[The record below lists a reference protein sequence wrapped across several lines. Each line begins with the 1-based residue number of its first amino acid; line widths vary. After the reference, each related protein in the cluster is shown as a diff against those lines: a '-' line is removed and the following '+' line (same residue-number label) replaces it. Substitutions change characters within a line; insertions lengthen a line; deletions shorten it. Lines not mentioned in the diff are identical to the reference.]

1 MPKSLKLL
9 SSQVY
14 QMKLPVVSGEKAIK
28 AFSNAGFVKVRQR
41 GSHVRLEK
49 IEGNDI
55 IKLTVPLHNPM
66 KKGTLSR
73 LIKDAGLTI
82 DEFVNLL

>member
-1 MPKSLKLL
+1 
-9 SSQVY
+9 
-14 QMKLPVVSGEKAIK
+14 MKLPVVSGEKAIK
-28 AFSNAGFVKVRQR
+28 AFLDAGFVKVRQR

-49 IEGNDI
+49 NEGNDI
-55 IKLTVPLHNPM
+55 IRLTVPLHNPM

>member
-82 DEFVNLL
+82 DEQ

>member
-28 AFSNAGFVKVRQR
+28 AFLNAGFVKVRQR

>member
-1 MPKSLKLL
+1 
-9 SSQVY
+9 
-14 QMKLPVVSGEKAIK
+14 MKLPIVSGENAIK
-28 AFSNAGFVKVRQR
+28 AFLNAGFVKVRQR

-82 DEFVNLL
+82 DEFVKLL

>member
-1 MPKSLKLL
+1 
-9 SSQVY
+9 
-14 QMKLPVVSGEKAIK
+14 MKLPVVSGEKAIK
-28 AFSNAGFVKVRQR
+28 AFLHAGFVKVRQR

-49 IEGNDI
+49 IEGNDT

>member
-1 MPKSLKLL
+1 VPKSLKLL
-9 SSQVY
+9 SDHVC
-14 QMKLPVVSGEKAIK
+14 QMKLPVVSGEKVIK
-28 AFSNAGFVKVRQR
+28 AFLNAGFVKVRQR

>member
-1 MPKSLKLL
+1 
-9 SSQVY
+9 
-14 QMKLPVVSGEKAIK
+14 MKLPVVSGEKAIK
-28 AFSNAGFVKVRQR
+28 AFLNAGFVKVRQR

-66 KKGTLSR
+66 KKGTL
-73 LIKDAGLTI
+73 T
-82 DEFVNLL
+82 

>member
-1 MPKSLKLL
+1 LL

-14 QMKLPVVSGEKAIK
+14 QMKLPVVSGEKVIK
-28 AFSNAGFVKVRQR
+28 AFLDAGFVKVRQH

-49 IEGNDI
+49 IEGNDT

-66 KKGTLSR
+66 YPFQKVWSNVKSM
-73 LIKDAGLTI
+73 
-82 DEFVNLL
+82 

>member
-1 MPKSLKLL
+1 
-9 SSQVY
+9 
-14 QMKLPVVSGEKAIK
+14 MKLPVVSGEKAIK
-28 AFSNAGFVKVRQR
+28 AFLNAGFVKVRQR

-49 IEGNDI
+49 IEDNDI

>member
-1 MPKSLKLL
+1 
-9 SSQVY
+9 
-14 QMKLPVVSGEKAIK
+14 MKLPVVSGEKAIK
-28 AFSNAGFVKVRQR
+28 AFLDAGFVKVRQR

-49 IEGNDI
+49 IEGNDT
-55 IKLTVPLHNPM
+55 IKLKVPLHNPM

-73 LIKDAGLTI
+73 LIEDAGLTI

>member
-1 MPKSLKLL
+1 
-9 SSQVY
+9 
-14 QMKLPVVSGEKAIK
+14 MKLPVVSGEKAIK

>member
-1 MPKSLKLL
+1 
-9 SSQVY
+9 
-14 QMKLPVVSGEKAIK
+14 MKLPVVSGEKAIK
-28 AFSNAGFVKVRQR
+28 AFLDAGFVKVRQR

-49 IEGNDI
+49 IEDNDI

>member
-1 MPKSLKLL
+1 
-9 SSQVY
+9 
-14 QMKLPVVSGEKAIK
+14 MKLPVISGEKAIK
-28 AFSNAGFVKVRQR
+28 AFINAGFVKVRQR

-66 KKGTLSR
+66 KKGTISR
-73 LIKDAGLTI
+73 LIKNAGLTI

>member
-1 MPKSLKLL
+1 
-9 SSQVY
+9 
-14 QMKLPVVSGEKAIK
+14 MKLPVVSGEKAIK
-28 AFSNAGFVKVRQR
+28 AFINAGFVKVRQR

-66 KKGTLSR
+66 KKGTISR

>member
-1 MPKSLKLL
+1 
-9 SSQVY
+9 
-14 QMKLPVVSGEKAIK
+14 MKLPVVSGEKAIK

-66 KKGTLSR
+66 KKGTLTR

-82 DEFVNLL
+82 DEFVNFL

>member
-1 MPKSLKLL
+1 
-9 SSQVY
+9 
-14 QMKLPVVSGEKAIK
+14 MKLPVVSGEKAIK
-28 AFSNAGFVKVRQR
+28 AFLDAGFVKVRQR

-49 IEGNDI
+49 IEGNDT